1 MKLNNIFYLM
11 LCMLFTVSFTA
22 CSDDDDNTE
31 THTDASYLVN
41 GTFQG
46 NVVDVN
52 GLERATD
59 VVVTIERFDA
69 ETAQAST
76 IRITSV
82 SLDMDQTATFNVAK
96 AGDNRYTFASG
107 STSTATGS
115 AIRSSGGV
123 LDGDVL
129 TLYLTLNSKFK
140 FSTATAAK
148 MYTFTCTKV
157 ASAQ

>member
-1 MKLNNIFYLM
+1 
-11 LCMLFTVSFTA
+11 MLFTVSFTA
-22 CSDDDDNTE
+22 CSDDDDNNE

-59 VVVTIERFDA
+59 VVVTIDRFDS

-76 IRITSV
+76 VHITSV
-82 SLDMDQTATFNVAK
+82 SLDMDQTAIFNVAK
-96 AGDNRYTFASG
+96 AGDNRYTFSSG
-107 STSTATGS
+107 SVSTTTGS
-115 AIRSSGGV
+115 ATRNSGGV